1 MTELEKVLGEVKQS
15 AKQIAINK
23 TDEVKVMVAMLND
36 KEFKYQKYE
45 KNVGRVGEI
54 NPRSQMVNLATDII
68 FNATGLEKKNCA
80 YLADNLTF
88 TKKDAQTIIELNK
101 EFLDVYTSTGRKINL
116 IQNER
121 TEANVY
127 TKKMGSTT
135 KAIPNKED
143 GTIKNIKTSP
153 YTKLASQSSC
163 PKYNK

>member
-1 MTELEKVLGEVKQS
+1 MTELEKVLDEVKQS

-127 TKKMGSTT
+127 TKEMGSTT

-143 GTIKNIKTSP
+143 GIIKNIKTSP

>member
-1 MTELEKVLGEVKQS
+1 MTELEKVISDIKENT
-15 AKQIAINK
+15 KQIAINK

-36 KEFKYQKYE
+36 KEFRYQKYE
-45 KNVGRVGEI
+45 KNIGRVGEV

-80 YLADNLTF
+80 ILADKLTF
-88 TKKDAQTIIELNK
+88 SKKDAQTIIDLNK

-127 TKKMGSTT
+127 VKEMGSTV

>member
-68 FNATGLEKKNCA
+68 FNAKFIFLPGIF
-80 YLADNLTF
+80 NL
-88 TKKDAQTIIELNK
+88 
-101 EFLDVYTSTGRKINL
+101 YTS
-116 IQNER
+116 
-121 TEANVY
+121 
-127 TKKMGSTT
+127 
-135 KAIPNKED
+135 AIVPVP
-143 GTIKNIKTSP
+143 IISFL
-153 YTKLASQSSC
+153 YV
-163 PKYNK
+163 